1 MAWTIHHQQELGQSG
16 DELKNTAGNIVRKAN
31 ISRLTVYTAEM
42 ARNPRVVK
50 KTMTK
55 EKKER
60 RNIKRKK
67 RRKMIAMSV
76 GRKKKRGN
84 KSCTQ

>member
-1 MAWTIHHQQELGQSG
+1 
-16 DELKNTAGNIVRKAN
+16 
-31 ISRLTVYTAEM
+31 M

-60 RNIKRKK
+60 RKIKRKK
-67 RRKMIAMSV
+67 WSKMTSMSV
-76 GRKKKRGN
+76 ARKKRANERELYTVNVPQRNIAWQK
-84 KSCTQ
+84 